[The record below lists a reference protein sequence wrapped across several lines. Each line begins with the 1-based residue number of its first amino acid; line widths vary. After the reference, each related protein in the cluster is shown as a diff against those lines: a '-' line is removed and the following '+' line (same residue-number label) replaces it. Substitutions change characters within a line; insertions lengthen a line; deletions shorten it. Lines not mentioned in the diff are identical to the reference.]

1 MKKLSFVLV
10 ALAAFVLFAGC
21 ANGTENNNNNNGG
34 YSTTQEQAVFVGTQS
49 SGGTQVATYT
59 WTFKTDGT
67 WVGMSK
73 SHQLPASEP
82 ATEYLNGTYLGNAAK
97 DGKIKIT
104 IKKMFDGTSLADY
117 TGSRAT
123 FETTITNGKLSYGG
137 VELTR
142 Q

>member
-1 MKKLSFVLV
+1 MKKLYLVLV

-21 ANGTENNNNNNGG
+21 ANGNDSNNNNGD
-34 YSTTQEQAVFVGTQS
+34 YSTAQERAVYVGTQS
-49 SGGTQVATYT
+49 SGGTQVATIT
-59 WTFKTDGT
+59 WTFEANGT
-67 WVGMSK
+67 WSGTSK
-73 SHQLPASEP
+73 SSALPASEP
-82 ATEYLNGTYLGNAAK
+82 ATQYINGTYLGNAAK
-97 DGKIKIT
+97 DGKVKIT

>member
-1 MKKLSFVLV
+1 MKKFSFVLV
-10 ALAAFVLFAGC
+10 ALAAFVLFPGC
-21 ANGTENNNNNNGG
+21 ANGTENTNNNNGG
-34 YSTTQEQAVFVGTQS
+34 YSATQEQAVFVGTQS
-49 SGGTQVATYT
+49 SGGTQVATIT
-59 WTFKTDGT
+59 WTFEANGT
-67 WVGMSK
+67 WSGTSK
-73 SHQLPASEP
+73 SSALPASEP
-82 ATEYLNGTYLGNAAK
+82 ATQYIKGNYLDNAAK